1 MLEYDLLYIE
11 VFTECK
17 NMIYYTSRYSGNVRI
32 WSIIHRGINGM
43 LEYDLLYIEVIHWML
58 EYDLLY
64 IEVFTEC

>member
-43 LEYDLLYIEVIHWML
+43 LEYDLLYIEV
-58 EYDLLY
+58 
-64 IEVFTEC
+64 FTEC